1 MVICAVLPFSLR
13 LNNVFLRLG
22 ARFCASAPFFQK
34 NPIFAPRLPPGAIGA
49 PRCARAPRRALFA
62 LLTT

>member
-1 MVICAVLPFSLR
+1 MLSKTQ
-13 LNNVFLRLG
+13 G
-22 ARFCASAPFFQK
+22 AGEAHRPRPEPRRK
-34 NPIFAPRLPPGAIGA
+34 PIFAPRLPPGALGA